1 MERSIVERLFKNNC
15 HVYTLTRIRR
25 RMMPALECAI
35 RPVCFA
41 RWRAAEAKY
50 KNRATCARVTGC
62 SEDDA
67 GVVDTEVGGG
77 CAGGAPT
84 AGGGSVVGDG
94 GGSGNGGTCGGVGS
108 GGDSEG
114 GSSAKQQQGGERCPQ
129 CGIPCRDVRVLQL
142 HLEDTHKTSCTI
154 DKHDLNAQFS
164 QVVSDRD
171 DPSRTHTSPEGGG
184 ERAPPFLIRRVPRAD
199 LSIISPAKAAVS
211 FPPRGAVFV
220 PLRERFSGR
229 KGGHECP

>member
-1 MERSIVERLFKNNC
+1 MQDDAGTIK
-15 HVYTLTRIRR
+15 
-25 RMMPALECAI
+25 CAI
-35 RPVCFA
+35 RSVVVCASQFA
-41 RWRAAEAKY
+41 RWRAAETKY

-84 AGGGSVVGDG
+84 AGGGSVAGDG
-94 GGSGNGGTCGGVGS
+94 GGGGSGGTCGGLGG

-114 GSSAKQQQGGERCPQ
+114 GSSAKQQQQGGERCPQ

-164 QVVSDRD
+164 QVVSDREMT
-171 DPSRTHTSPEGGG
+171 RQGHTLRQGGNGG
-184 ERAPPFLIRRVPRAD
+184 EDPLHTASRART
-199 LSIISPAKAAVS
+199 LSIISPQKRQSA
-211 FPPRGAVFV
+211 FR
-220 PLRERFSGR
+220 
-229 KGGHECP
+229 

>member
-1 MERSIVERLFKNNC
+1 MP
-15 HVYTLTRIRR
+15 RR
-25 RMMPALECAI
+25 
-35 RPVCFA
+35 
-41 RWRAAEAKY
+41 KY
-50 KNRATCARVTGC
+50 KNGATCARVTGC

-67 GVVDTEVGGG
+67 GVVNTEVGGG

-84 AGGGSVVGDG
+84 AGGGSVAGDG
-94 GGSGNGGTCGGVGS
+94 GGGGSGGTCGGVDG

-129 CGIPCRDVRVLQL
+129 CGIPCRDVRVLQI

-171 DPSRTHTSPEGGG
+171 DTSRTHTPSG
-184 ERAPPFLIRRVPRAD
+184 EDPLFPRQRPTRGLID
-199 LSIISPAKAAVS
+199 YIPAKAAVS
-211 FPPRGAVFV
+211 FSLRGV
-220 PLRERFSGR
+220 RFSSLIARDFQKGR
-229 KGGHECP
+229 GHECP

>member
-1 MERSIVERLFKNNC
+1 
-15 HVYTLTRIRR
+15 
-25 RMMPALECAI
+25 
-35 RPVCFA
+35 
-41 RWRAAEAKY
+41 
-50 KNRATCARVTGC
+50 
-62 SEDDA
+62 
-67 GVVDTEVGGG
+67 VDTEVGGG

-84 AGGGSVVGDG
+84 AGGGSVAGDGSG
-94 GGSGNGGTCGGVGS
+94 GGSGGTCGGVGG

-171 DPSRTHTSPEGGG
+171 DPSRTHTLLGKSPLFAASRARTYRLYPRKSGSQLSAERRRFRISSHAIFREEG
-184 ERAPPFLIRRVPRAD
+184 R
-199 LSIISPAKAAVS
+199 
-211 FPPRGAVFV
+211 
-220 PLRERFSGR
+220 
-229 KGGHECP
+229 HEICS

>member
-1 MERSIVERLFKNNC
+1 MRDSIR
-15 HVYTLTRIRR
+15 
-25 RMMPALECAI
+25 
-35 RPVCFA
+35 VCFA
-41 RWRAAEAKY
+41 RWRAAKAKC

-84 AGGGSVVGDG
+84 AGGGSVAGDGSG
-94 GGSGNGGTCGGVGS
+94 GGSGGTCGGMGG

-164 QVVSDRD
+164 QVVSDHD
-171 DPSRTHTSPEGGG
+171 DPSRTHAPG
-184 ERAPPFLIRRVPRAD
+184 EREEDPLVLRVPLAD
-199 LSIISPAKAAVS
+199 LSIISPQKRQSA
-211 FPPRGAVFV
+211 FR
-220 PLRERFSGR
+220 
-229 KGGHECP
+229 

>member
-1 MERSIVERLFKNNC
+1 
-15 HVYTLTRIRR
+15 
-25 RMMPALECAI
+25 
-35 RPVCFA
+35 
-41 RWRAAEAKY
+41 
-50 KNRATCARVTGC
+50 
-62 SEDDA
+62 
-67 GVVDTEVGGG
+67 VDTEVGGS

-84 AGGGSVVGDG
+84 AGGGSVAGDG
-94 GGSGNGGTCGGVGS
+94 GGGGSGGTCGGV

-171 DPSRTHTSPEGGG
+171 DPSRTHSAEEGRLVPARG
-184 ERAPPFLIRRVPRAD
+184 LID
-199 LSIISPAKAAVS
+199 YIPAKAAVS
-211 FPPRGAVFV
+211 FPLRGAVFV
-220 PLRERFSGR
+220 PLRTRFSGW
-229 KGGHECP
+229 KGDTNVHR